1 METKLKTF
9 NEIREMK
16 FKNADER
23 MNYMVTEICNFCNY
37 RFMLQKMI
45 INGVDKT
52 SKEYLNL
59 AHDYSNLLDDWA
71 EMYVIKFIDQKSAVY
86 KTKQQ
91 LIEEHGQELNT
102 ILLNRYQE
110 MIDNHLKLNK

>member
-1 METKLKTF
+1 
-9 NEIREMK
+9 
-16 FKNADER
+16 
-23 MNYMVTEICNFCNY
+23 MVTQICNY

-45 INGVDKT
+45 IDGVDKA

-71 EMYVIKFIDQKSAVY
+71 EMYVIKFIDQKKSAVY

-91 LIEEHGQELNT
+91 LIKEHAQELNT
-102 ILLNRYQE
+102 IILNRYQE
-110 MIDNHLKLNK
+110 MIDEHLKLN

>member
-1 METKLKTF
+1 
-9 NEIREMK
+9 
-16 FKNADER
+16 
-23 MNYMVTEICNFCNY
+23 MVTEICNY
-37 RFMLQKMI
+37 RFTLQKMI

-91 LIEEHGQELNT
+91 LIKEHVQELNT
-102 ILLNRYQE
+102 IILNRYQE

>member
-9 NEIREMK
+9 SEIREMK
-16 FKNADER
+16 FSSADER
-23 MNYMVTEICNFCNY
+23 MDYMVTEICIY

-52 SKEYLNL
+52 SKEYLSL

-71 EMYVIKFIDQKSAVY
+71 EMYVIKFIDQKASV
-86 KTKQQ
+86 KE
-91 LIEEHGQELNT
+91 I
-102 ILLNRYQE
+102 
-110 MIDNHLKLNK
+110 NKKKC

>member
-16 FKNADER
+16 FKSADER
-23 MNYMVTEICNFCNY
+23 MDYTVTEICNY
-37 RFMLQKMI
+37 RIMLQKMI
-45 INGVDKT
+45 IDGVDKI

-59 AHDYSNLLDDWA
+59 AHDYSNLLDDWS

-91 LIEEHGQELNT
+91 LIKEHAQELNT
-102 ILLNRYQE
+102 ILSNRYQE
-110 MIDNHLKLNK
+110 IIDNHLELNK

>member
-9 NEIREMK
+9 SEIREMK
-16 FKNADER
+16 FSSADER
-23 MNYMVTEICNFCNY
+23 MDYMVTEICNY
-37 RFMLQKMI
+37 RIMLQKMI
-45 INGVDKT
+45 IDGVDKT

-91 LIEEHGQELNT
+91 LIKEHAQELNT
-102 ILLNRYQE
+102 IILNKYQE
-110 MIDNHLKLNK
+110 MIDNHLELNK

>member
-9 NEIREMK
+9 SEIREMK
-16 FKNADER
+16 FSSADER
-23 MNYMVTEICNFCNY
+23 MDYMVTEISNY
-37 RFMLQKMI
+37 RFVLQKMI
-45 INGVDKT
+45 VDGVDKT
-52 SKEYLNL
+52 SKEYLSL

-91 LIEEHGQELNT
+91 LIKEHAQELNT
-102 ILLNRYQE
+102 IILNRYQE

>member
-9 NEIREMK
+9 SEIREMK
-16 FKNADER
+16 FSSADKR
-23 MNYMVTEICNFCNY
+23 MDYMITEICNY

-45 INGVDKT
+45 IDGVDKT

-59 AHDYSNLLDDWA
+59 VHDYSNLLDDWA
-71 EMYVIKFIDQKSAVY
+71 EMYAIKFIDQKSAVY

-91 LIEEHGQELNT
+91 LIKEHAQESNT
-102 ILLNRYQE
+102 ILSNRYQE
-110 MIDNHLKLNK
+110 MIDEHLKLN

>member
-1 METKLKTF
+1 METKLKAF
-9 NEIREMK
+9 SEIREMK

-23 MNYMVTEICNFCNY
+23 MDYMVTEICNY

-45 INGVDKT
+45 IDGVDKT

-91 LIEEHGQELNT
+91 LIKEHAQELNT
-102 ILLNRYQE
+102 TILNRYQE

>member
-9 NEIREMK
+9 SEIREMK
-16 FKNADER
+16 FSGADEK
-23 MNYMVTEICNFCNY
+23 MDYMVTEICNY
-37 RFMLQKMI
+37 RFTLQKMI

-52 SKEYLNL
+52 SKEYLSL
-59 AHDYSNLLDDWA
+59 AHDYSNLLDDWT

-91 LIEEHGQELNT
+91 LIKEHAQELNT
-102 ILLNRYQE
+102 IILNRYQE